1 MRPLARIILK
11 MLSRPTMVLA
21 MSGVMLLYTLLYLWL
36 TGDIAGGGAGGW
48 HTTFPAW
55 ERVFQSR
62 GPFQFEPVGL
72 ISLGA
77 LVWTFSPI
85 NTLMAAGMGLLVGLN
100 VVAGWW
106 LWRSPRQCGLGGS
119 STGLLAL
126 VPAFL
131 AGGACC
137 APLILIW
144 LGLPIA
150 GALAGVTPLLVP
162 VALLLLVVGLWFS
175 LQRLAR
181 ESGLS

>member
-1 MRPLARIILK
+1 MKALAHIVTRMI
-11 MLSRPTMVLA
+11 SRPAMVLSMIGIMA
-21 MSGVMLLYTLLYLWL
+21 LYTLLYLWL

-48 HTTFPAW
+48 HATFPAW
-55 ERVFQSR
+55 ERAFQSR

-72 ISLGA
+72 VSLGA
-77 LVWTFSPI
+77 LVWTFSPL
-85 NTLMAAGMGLLVGLN
+85 NTLLAVFMGLLVGLN
-100 VVAGWW
+100 VVAGWR

-126 VPAFL
+126 IPAFL

-150 GALAGVTPLLVP
+150 GALAGMTPLLVP
-162 VALLLLVVGLWFS
+162 VALLLLVLGVWFS

-181 ESGLS
+181 EEELS